1 MTRLWIALLLALSA
15 SPAMAEGPGTR
26 IRSGSQLPQ
35 PPQIVIVP
43 RAPDACARLQ
53 GAERERCIQNE
64 RRPAQT
70 GPNRGPGSTGMG
82 AGAGA
87 SSTGGTTGGGS
98 FGASAPR

>member
-1 MTRLWIALLLALSA
+1 MTRLLIALLLALST

-35 PPQIVIVP
+35 PPLIAP
-43 RAPDACARLQ
+43 RTPDACARLQ

-70 GPNRGPGSTGMG
+70 GPSRGPGSTGMG
-82 AGAGA
+82 SGAGA
-87 SSTGGTTGGGS
+87 SSTSGTTGGGS